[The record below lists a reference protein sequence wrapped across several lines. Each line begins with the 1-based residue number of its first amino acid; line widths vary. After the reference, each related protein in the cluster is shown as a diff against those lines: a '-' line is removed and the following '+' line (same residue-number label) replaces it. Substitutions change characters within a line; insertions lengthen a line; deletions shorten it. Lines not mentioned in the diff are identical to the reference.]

1 MGREALRRM
10 SVARARATA
19 IAFMLL
25 VLAASASCTG
35 TPATGSVSPS
45 VLSPTPTPSQMSAEA
60 REYLEF
66 ALSKIRMFDFYAR
79 EANWPSLEQGAYLRA
94 SGAADSS
101 GVYPAIQWV
110 LRSLGDGH
118 GYVFP
123 SDGLDDLEGFFHR
136 TTQPSARLVG
146 QVAVLRLPSFGWAPQ
161 TRAAHQYVAAAWR
174 ALRTM
179 TTSCGWV
186 LDLRNDL
193 GGDVYPMLGAVA
205 SFLEV
210 RKPLGFLSASGDVDW
225 VRVHEGAMRVFF
237 RGGTREQTFDYGS
250 PPIIT
255 PRRVAVLIGPDTM
268 SAGEATLVA
277 LLSQSGV
284 RTFGL
289 PTAGAAG
296 SPKRITMPDGA
307 ELWVTVSIDVD
318 AMRTPYPAAIA
329 PDVQVGDK
337 PLAEA
342 RDWLLSRC

>member
-1 MGREALRRM
+1 
-10 SVARARATA
+10 
-19 IAFMLL
+19 
-25 VLAASASCTG
+25 
-35 TPATGSVSPS
+35 
-45 VLSPTPTPSQMSAEA
+45 MSAEA

-66 ALSKIRMFDFYAR
+66 ALSKIRTHDFYAR
-79 EANWPSLEQGAYLRA
+79 DADWPSLEQGAYLQA

-101 GVYPAIQWV
+101 DVYWAILWV
-110 LRSLGDGH
+110 LRSLEDGH
-118 GYVFP
+118 GFVIP
-123 SDGLDDLEGFFHR
+123 SDRLDDLEGFFHR

-146 QVAVLRLPSFGWAPQ
+146 QVAVLRLPSFGRAPQ

-193 GGDVYPMLGAVA
+193 GGDVFPMLGAVA

-210 RKPLGFLSASGDVDW
+210 RKPLGSLSASGDVDW

-237 RGGTREQTFDYGS
+237 RGGTHEQTFDYGS
-250 PPIIT
+250 PPTIT
-255 PRRVAVLIGPDTM
+255 PRRVAVLIGPDTV
-268 SAGEATLVA
+268 SSGEATLVA

-289 PTAGAAG
+289 PTRGLAG

-307 ELWVTVSIDVD
+307 ELWVTEVIDVD
-318 AMRTPYPAAIA
+318 AMRTPYPGAIA
-329 PDVQVGDK
+329 PDVQVGDGA
-337 PLAEA
+337 LDEA

>member
-1 MGREALRRM
+1 M
-10 SVARARATA
+10 SMARARATA
-19 IAFMLL
+19 IASLLL

-35 TPATGSVSPS
+35 TPATSSVSPS
-45 VLSPTPTPSQMSAEA
+45 VLSLTPAPSQMSAEA

-66 ALSKIRMFDFYAR
+66 ALAKIRTFDFYAR
-79 EANWPSLEQGAYLRA
+79 EADWPSLEQGAYLRA

-101 GVYPAIQWV
+101 DVYPAIRWV

-118 GYVFP
+118 GFVFP
-123 SDGLDDLEGFFHR
+123 SDELDDLEGFFHR

-179 TTSCGWV
+179 TPSCGWV

-193 GGDVYPMLGAVA
+193 GGDVFPMLGAVA
-205 SFLEV
+205 SFLDV
-210 RKPLGFLSASGDVDW
+210 GKPLGGLSASGDVDW
-225 VRVHEGAMRVFF
+225 VRVHEGAMRVSF
-237 RGGTREQTFDYGS
+237 RGGTHEQTFDYGR
-250 PPIIT
+250 PPTIT

-268 SAGEATLVA
+268 SSGEATLVA

-289 PTAGAAG
+289 PTAGLAG

-307 ELWVTVSIDVD
+307 ELWVTVGIDVD

-329 PDVQVGDK
+329 PGVQVGDK
-337 PLAEA
+337 ALAEA

>member
-1 MGREALRRM
+1 M
-10 SVARARATA
+10 SMARAQATA
-19 IAFMLL
+19 IASLFLL
-25 VLAASASCTG
+25 LAASASCTG
-35 TPATGSVSPS
+35 TPPTGSVSSS
-45 VLSPTPTPSQMSAEA
+45 VLSPTPAPSQMSAEA

-66 ALSKIRMFDFYAR
+66 ALSKIRTHDFYAR
-79 EANWPSLEQGAYLRA
+79 EADWPSLEQGAYLRA

-101 GVYPAIQWV
+101 DVYPAILWV

-118 GYVFP
+118 GFVIP
-123 SDGLDDLEGFFHR
+123 SDQLDDLEGFFHR
-136 TTQPSARLVG
+136 SVQVPSTRLVG
-146 QVAVLRLPSFGWAPQ
+146 EVAVLRLPGFGRAPQ

-193 GGDVYPMLGAVA
+193 GGDMYPMLGAVA
-205 SFLEV
+205 SFLDV
-210 RKPLGFLSASGDVDW
+210 GKPLGFLSASGDVYW
-225 VRVHEGAMRVFF
+225 VRVHEGAVWEP
-237 RGGTREQTFDYGS
+237 GTARELAVDYGS
-250 PPIIT
+250 PPTIT
-255 PRRVAVLIGPDTM
+255 PRRVAVLIGPDTI

-296 SPKRITMPDGA
+296 SPKSITMPDGA
-307 ELWVTVSIDVD
+307 ELWVTEVIDVD

-329 PDVQVGDK
+329 PDVQVGDEAV
-337 PLAEA
+337 AEA

>member
-1 MGREALRRM
+1 M
-10 SVARARATA
+10 SMARARATA
-19 IAFMLL
+19 IASLL
-25 VLAASASCTG
+25 LFLAASASCTG

-45 VLSPTPTPSQMSAEA
+45 VLSPTPAPSQMSAEA
-60 REYLEF
+60 REYLEL
-66 ALSKIRMFDFYAR
+66 ALSEIRTHDFYAR
-79 EANWPSLEQGAYLRA
+79 EADWPSLEQGAYHQA

-101 GVYPAIQWV
+101 DVYWAIQWV

-118 GYVFP
+118 GFVIP
-123 SDGLDDLEGFFHR
+123 SDRLDDFERFFHR
-136 TTQPSARLVG
+136 SVQVPSTRLVG
-146 QVAVLRLPSFGWAPQ
+146 EVAVLRLPGFGRAPR

-174 ALRTM
+174 ALRTT

-186 LDLRNDL
+186 LDLRNDF
-193 GGDVYPMLGAVA
+193 GGDMYPMLGAVA
-205 SFLEV
+205 SFLDV
-210 RKPLGFLSASGDVDW
+210 GKPLGFLSASGDVNW
-225 VRVHEGAMRVFF
+225 VRVHEGAVWESGMTHGQAV
-237 RGGTREQTFDYGS
+237 DYGS
-250 PPIIT
+250 PPTIT

-307 ELWVTVSIDVD
+307 ELWVTKVIGVD

-329 PDVQVGDK
+329 PDVQVGDEA
-337 PLAEA
+337 LAEA

>member
-1 MGREALRRM
+1 M
-10 SVARARATA
+10 SMARARATA
-19 IAFMLL
+19 IASLLL

-45 VLSPTPTPSQMSAEA
+45 VLSPTPAPSQMSAEA

-66 ALSKIRMFDFYAR
+66 ALSKIRTHDFYAR
-79 EANWPSLEQGAYLRA
+79 EADWRSLEQGAYLRA

-101 GVYPAIQWV
+101 DVYPAILWV
-110 LRSLGDGH
+110 LRSLEDGH
-118 GYVFP
+118 GFVIP
-123 SDGLDDLEGFFHR
+123 SDQLDDLEGFFHR

-146 QVAVLRLPSFGWAPQ
+146 EVAVLRLPGFGWAPQ

-186 LDLRNDL
+186 LDLRNDF
-193 GGDVYPMLGAVA
+193 GGDMYPMLAAVA
-205 SFLEV
+205 SFLDV
-210 RKPLGFLSASGDVDW
+210 GKPLGFLSASGDVYW
-225 VRVHEGAMRVFF
+225 VRVHEGAVWEP
-237 RGGTREQTFDYGS
+237 GIARELAVDYGS
-250 PPIIT
+250 PPTIT
-255 PRRVAVLIGPDTM
+255 PRPVAVLIGPDTM

-277 LLSQSGV
+277 LLSQSAV

-296 SPKRITMPDGA
+296 SPKSITMPDGA
-307 ELWVTVSIDVD
+307 ELWVTVVIDID

-329 PDVQVGDK
+329 PDVQVGDGA
-337 PLAEA
+337 LAEA